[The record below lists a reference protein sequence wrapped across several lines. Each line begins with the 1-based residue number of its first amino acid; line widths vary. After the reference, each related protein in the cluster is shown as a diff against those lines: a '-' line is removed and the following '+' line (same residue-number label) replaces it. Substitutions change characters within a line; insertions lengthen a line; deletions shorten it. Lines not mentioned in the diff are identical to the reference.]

1 MFWKKKKPL
10 RIEIPMQSIR
20 LTSIFFVN
28 AKEIL
33 ESAKIFDDWGEKE
46 ICKSVLEV
54 LKKHIDNYGNEVEK
68 KQINPEDLRFKKP
81 EFQKDR
87 PNTTS
92 TLKDFYNTKSNEPNK
107 HVLDIILE
115 VLKEKGYYE
124 EDLNI
129 EIIEPVNFNN
139 VVRRKQGFELKLKA
153 FKK

>member
-1 MFWKKKKPL
+1 MFWKPRPSKKLLYNP
-10 RIEIPMQSIR
+10 
-20 LTSIFFVN
+20 IFLDPPINKYFMSAN
-28 AKEIL
+28 KIL
-33 ESAKIFDDWGEKE
+33 ENAMEFDRKGEKE
-46 ICKSVLEV
+46 ICKSMLEV
-54 LKKHIDNYGNEVEK
+54 LKKHIDNYD
-68 KQINPEDLRFKKP
+68 KQIENT